1 MAYSNLDRSY
11 IRRYI
16 GVGEIFKQAW
26 PLIEQAINATQSATD
41 GGNQPD
47 STGEN
52 AIKGL
57 VYGTAAVT
65 GAAGVTPGTIPA
77 TGVVYTQPAIRG
89 LLQIEQAIATQDE
102 ILGALTVGKGQVTLD
117 SYREI
122 IRLRSEGRR
131 LCHQLAIKLGMRL
144 VVSDAFGATSDSDVV
159 DDGEGI
165 FKDSRYW

>member
-1 MAYSNLDRSY
+1 MAYTTLDRSY
-11 IRRYI
+11 IRRYL

-26 PLIEQAINATQSATD
+26 PLIEQAISATQSSAD

-57 VYGTAAVT
+57 IYGTAAVT
-65 GAAGVTPGTIPA
+65 GFAGVTPGGVPA
-77 TGVVYTQPAIRG
+77 SSAVYTQPSLRG

-102 ILGALTVGKGQVTLD
+102 ILGALSVGKGMVTLD

-131 LCHQLAIKLGMRL
+131 LCHQLAIKLGMRR
-144 VVSDAFGATSDSDVV
+144 VVSDAFGTSADSDVG
-159 DDGEGI
+159 DEGEGI